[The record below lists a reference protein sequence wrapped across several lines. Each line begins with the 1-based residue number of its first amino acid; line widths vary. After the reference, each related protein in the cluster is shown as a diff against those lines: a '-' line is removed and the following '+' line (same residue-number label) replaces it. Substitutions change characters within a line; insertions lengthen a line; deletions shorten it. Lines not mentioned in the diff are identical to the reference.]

1 MRLNKVEK
9 GQMGVYVEFDYLKNL
24 KTVSSIE
31 EELDLL
37 ATGDVPIVVRGDV
50 YDLVVSSDDYEAY
63 LESALEA
70 FRQEEA
76 KQEEARKVEEAKQ
89 VAKQAEQEKAEQ
101 EEVAEEEVAEED
113 KQVEESAEE
122 GRAQDDVQDKPVE
135 DSSDNNIEEVEEVV
149 SREKDS
155 SFYEVSAKLL
165 RYEDALDRLLAQY
178 KELEKERDELEDAM
192 PVFANHLAV
201 VAFMDYGKVKEAVD
215 YILRSE
221 FSRFIDNKEDLL
233 YFFAVRGL
241 LGDQVAQKSFAIQD
255 EDYKEVLEA
264 VEWFLPV
271 SAYEYEDALDKV
283 DETDD
288 KEVSENL
295 VEKDVSE

>member
-24 KTVSSIE
+24 KTASSIE

-101 EEVAEEEVAEED
+101 EEVAEEEVVEED
-113 KQVEESAEE
+113 KQVEEAAEE

-135 DSSDNNIEEVEEVV
+135 DSSDNSIEEVEEAV
-149 SREKDS
+149 SQEKDS

-165 RYEDALDRLLAQY
+165 RYEDALDRLLNQY

-192 PVFANHLAV
+192 PIFANNLAAE
-201 VAFMDYGKVKEAVD
+201 AFVDYGKVKEAVD

-271 SAYEYEDALDKV
+271 SVYEYEDALDKV